1 VKDFT
6 ESESVARGEFLK
18 QLAAMIATVPFTG
31 VGSSSLAAG
40 QPKPIGVATT
50 PPTAPPDNLVGIQMG
65 PHTMLDEGIEHTL
78 DLCQETASIDT
89 VFTYCYSYG
98 GDVRKPLA
106 WLATDHGVPVIDQR
120 TRKLP
125 NVWVRQHEQYWKNT
139 SLRHPKVDSTFA
151 YHDRDLFA
159 EMVKPLRARKMKVYP
174 RILEAGGRGIE
185 NFSKVVTVNVY
196 GKPTTT
202 GCWNHPEYKA
212 FWNATVE
219 DLFRS
224 YDVDGF
230 QWGAERASPL
240 TNVIQNGNENS
251 ATCFCQYCRAR
262 GKAHGIDAERAR
274 KGFEDLL
281 VYVQGMRAETLKPAD
296 GAAAAFLRILM
307 RYPEVLAW
315 DYQYRLA
322 REEIMKGMYDT
333 IKAIKPSAPV
343 GWHVDHWATSMDMVA
358 RAAMSYAEMAPW
370 SDYLKVVV
378 YHAVTAPRTRGW
390 VANDQKSVLSQLT
403 LPEALDLHYELFG
416 YDKRV
421 EARADEPIKGGTPDY
436 VYRETKRSVA
446 SAEGKTKIYPGIG
459 FNLPP
464 AGTPPNVPTD
474 DPETIYQCVMK
485 AYQAGANGIVVS
497 REYEE
502 LTVPNLRAVGRA
514 VRELG
519 KTAGGK

>member
-1 VKDFT
+1 MHDT
-6 ESESVARGEFLK
+6 PDSTSRGEFLK
-18 QLAAMIATVPFTG
+18 QLAALIATVPFSG
-31 VGSSSLAAG
+31 VGLPSSSAPEPG
-40 QPKPIGVATT
+40 IATT
-50 PPTAPPDNLVGIQMG
+50 PAPTAPPGNLVGIQMG
-65 PHTMLDEGIEHTL
+65 PHTMLDEGIEHSL

-98 GDVRKPLA
+98 GDVHKPLA

-139 SLRHPKVDSTFA
+139 TLRHPKVDSTYA

-159 EMVKPLRARKMKVYP
+159 EMIKPLRARKMKVYA

-185 NFSKVVTVNVY
+185 NFAKVVTVNVY

-240 TNVIQNGNENS
+240 ARLIQSGGDDTAS
-251 ATCFCQYCRAR
+251 CFCPFCLAR
-262 GKAHGIDAERAR
+262 GKAHGIDADRAR
-274 KGFEDLL
+274 TGFTELL
-281 VYVQGMRAETLKPAD
+281 AYVQRQRGGAPRPPD
-296 GAAAAFLRILM
+296 GAYAEFFRVLM
-307 RYPEVLAW
+307 RYPEILAW
-315 DYQYRLA
+315 DYQYRLS
-322 REEIMKGMYDT
+322 REEIMKGMHDT
-333 IKAIKPSAPV
+333 IKAIKPSAQV
-343 GWHVDHWATSMDMVA
+343 GWHVDHWATSMDLFA

-378 YHAVTAPRTRGW
+378 YHAVTAPRMRSW
-390 VANDQKSVLSQLT
+390 VANEQRSLYGDMPL
-403 LPEALDLHYELFG
+403 EDALNLHYALFG
-416 YDKRV
+416 Y
-421 EARADEPIKGGTPDY
+421 EPSLDALANEPTPRRGSPDY
-436 VYRETKRSVA
+436 VFRETQRSVG
-446 SAEGKTKIYPGIG
+446 SAQGKTRIYPGVG
-459 FNLPP
+459 FNLPGGGP
-464 AGTPPNVPTD
+464 D
-474 DPETIYQCVMK
+474 DPATISRCVTR
-485 AYQAGANGIVVS
+485 ALDAGATGIVVS

-502 LTVPNLRAVGRA
+502 LTVPNLKAVGKA
-514 VRELG
+514 IREATG
-519 KTAGGK
+519 QPAR